1 MAIATHQSGA
11 SQETATD
18 DLLLEVRDLKTW
30 FSLDE
35 GTVKALDGATFDVK
49 RGKTLCIVG
58 ESGCGKSMTARS
70 ILQIV
75 QPPGKVVGGEMLFH
89 RADPATGATSTV
101 DLASVDP
108 KGNLIR
114 SIRGKEISMI
124 FQEPMTSFSM
134 VHTIGNQISEN
145 VRLHSSMTKEEA
157 RLHSIDMLRKVGV
170 PRPEDRFDSFAYQ
183 LSGGLRQRAMIAM
196 ALSNDPALLI
206 ADEPTTALDVT
217 TQAQIL
223 ELMKGLQD
231 ELGMAM
237 IFITHDLGVVAEIA
251 DEVAVMYLGIVV
263 ERGTVNEIFHE
274 PKHPY
279 TRALLQSI
287 PRLGQGARERL
298 SSIRGM
304 VPDPYDRP
312 SGCPFNTRCDF
323 AIPGVCDRITPPVT
337 QLRHR
342 RDVRCLLYEPEYCDS
357 EQALR
362 IRESVDVGEEPTENV
377 RETPGMVEK
386 AVTPPLLDVDKLQVH
401 FPIGGGFLK
410 GPSKSLKAVD
420 EISFSILRG
429 ETLGLVGESGCG
441 KTTTGRSIVRAI
453 DPTGGA
459 INYIPPDNAPVNLR
473 ALGERQLKPYRKDIR
488 MVFQDPF
495 SSLNPRMT
503 VQQTVGEPLQSFKL
517 ASGKDKERRISES
530 MSMVGLRPEY
540 MRRYPHAFS
549 GGERQRISIARALV
563 VNPRLVVL
571 DEAVSALDV
580 SVRAQILNLLHD
592 LQQELDL
599 TYLFISHDLSVI
611 EHICDRVAVMYVG
624 KIIELAPTARLFG
637 TPHHPYTEV
646 LMSAVPIP
654 DPDLRDHRRRIKPRG
669 EVADPVNPPSG
680 CYFHPRCRYAQDRCK
695 SEEPAL
701 REISPN
707 HFAACHF
714 SEELNL
720 LGVRQLTTTSSEED
734 GGS

>member
-1 MAIATHQSGA
+1 MAIATHQTGVSP
-11 SQETATD
+11 ETAAE
-18 DLLLEVRDLKTW
+18 DLLLEVRDLQTW

-35 GTVKALDGATFDVK
+35 GTVKALDGATFDVR

-89 RADPATGATSTV
+89 RADPATGERSMV

-108 KGNLIR
+108 KGRLIR

-145 VRLHSSMTKEEA
+145 VRLHSTMSSDEA
-157 RLHSIDMLRKVGV
+157 RLHSIEMLRKVGV
-170 PRPEDRFDSFAYQ
+170 PRAEDRFDSFAYQ

-196 ALSNDPALLI
+196 ALSNDPSLLI

-231 ELGMAM
+231 DLGMAM
-237 IFITHDLGVVAEIA
+237 IFITHDLGVVAEVA

-263 ERGTVNEIFHE
+263 ERGTVDEIFHE

-287 PRLGQGARERL
+287 PRLGLGTRERL

-312 SGCPFNTRCDF
+312 PGCPFNTRCDF
-323 AIPGVCDRITPPVT
+323 AIPGVCDQELPPITR
-337 QLRHR
+337 LGHR
-342 RDVRCLLYEPEYCDS
+342 REVRCLLYEPAY
-357 EQALR
+357 
-362 IRESVDVGEEPTENV
+362 RESSQARRIDEPVILEELGSDELPAFEHNGQ
-377 RETPGMVEK
+377 ESM
-386 AVTPPLLDVDKLQVH
+386 PLLDVDKLKVH
-401 FPIGGGFLK
+401 YPIGGGFLK
-410 GPSKSLKAVD
+410 GPSISLKAVD
-420 EISFSILRG
+420 DVTFSILRG

-453 DPTGGA
+453 APTGGA
-459 INYIPPDNAPVNLR
+459 INYNSDQGGSVNLG

-503 VQQTVGEPLQSFKL
+503 VQQTVGEPLQSFKM
-517 ASGKDKERRISES
+517 ASGKEKERRIAEVLA
-530 MSMVGLRPEY
+530 MVGLRPEY

-549 GGERQRISIARALV
+549 GGERQRISIARALA

-592 LQQELDL
+592 LQQNLDL

-611 EHICDRVAVMYVG
+611 EHSCDRVAVMYVG
-624 KIIELAPTARLFG
+624 KIIELAPTNRLFA
-637 TPHHPYTEV
+637 TPQHPYTEV
-646 LMSAVPIP
+646 LMSAVPVP
-654 DPDLRDHRRRIKPRG
+654 DPRLRNRRQRIKPQG

-695 SEEPAL
+695 IEEPAL
-701 REISPN
+701 REIGPG

-714 SEELNL
+714 SEDLDL
-720 LGVRQLTTTSSEED
+720 LGVRQLTAQPPASND
-734 GGS
+734 

>member
-1 MAIATHQSGA
+1 MATVLQPFTVNSEMVA
-11 SQETATD
+11 E
-18 DLLLEVRDLKTW
+18 DLLLEVRNLQTW
-30 FSLDE
+30 FTLDE
-35 GTVKALDGATFDVK
+35 GTVKALDGATFNVR

-89 RADPATGATSTV
+89 RNDPITGASSTV
-101 DLASVDP
+101 DLATVDP
-108 KGNLIR
+108 KGKLIR

-134 VHTIGNQISEN
+134 VHTIGNQIAEN
-145 VRLHSSMTKEEA
+145 VRLHTSMSSDEA
-157 RLHSIDMLRKVGV
+157 RLHSIEMLRKVGV
-170 PRPEDRFDSFAYQ
+170 PRAEDRYDSFAYQ

-263 ERGTVNEIFHE
+263 ERGNVDQIFHE

-287 PRLGQGARERL
+287 PRLGEGTRERL

-304 VPDPYDRP
+304 VPDPYSRP
-312 SGCPFNTRCDF
+312 TGCPFNTRCDF
-323 AIPGVCDRITPPVT
+323 AIPGVCDQILPPVT
-337 QLRHR
+337 QLGHR
-342 RDVRCLLYEPEYCDS
+342 RDVRCLLYEPPYADS
-357 EQALR
+357 EQARR
-362 IRESVDVGEEPTENV
+362 IDQPIIQPER
-377 RETPGMVEK
+377 VE
-386 AVTPPLLDVDKLQVH
+386 AEVAGPDTNGQEAPALPLLDVERLEVH
-401 FPIGGGFLK
+401 YPIGGGFLK
-410 GPSKSLKAVD
+410 GQSKQLKAVD
-420 EISFSILRG
+420 GVTFSIRRG

-453 DPTGGA
+453 EPTGGA
-459 INYIPPDNAPVNLR
+459 INYITGKGGSVNLG
-473 ALGERQLKPYRKDIR
+473 ALRERQLKPYRKDIR

-517 ASGKDKERRISES
+517 ASGKEKEQRIAEV

-549 GGERQRISIARALV
+549 GGERQRISIARALA

-592 LQQELDL
+592 LQQSLDL

-624 KIIELAPTARLFG
+624 KIIELAPTTRLFA

-654 DPDLRDHRRRIKPRG
+654 DPRLRNRRQRIKPQG

-680 CYFHPRCRYAQDRCK
+680 CYFHPRCQYAQDRCK
-695 SEEPAL
+695 TDEPEL
-701 REISPN
+701 REISPD

-720 LGVRQLTTTSSEED
+720 LGVRQLTAGSSTTTD
-734 GGS
+734 